1 MASGGPRFGAGRP
14 KGAKGRRTKS
24 VEERVAKLG
33 VDPIDALV
41 AIGIE
46 ARDSGNLSLAAS
58 VFKELA
64 RYVYPQRKAVDP
76 AAVEQPCIIQVVTG
90 VPRSPDDPVEE
101 GSEIVL

>member
-1 MASGGPRFGAGRP
+1 MASGGQRFGAGRP

-24 VEERVAKLG
+24 VEERIAALG

-41 AIGIE
+41 AIGME
-46 ARDSGNLSLAAS
+46 ARDSGDLTLAAG

-76 AAVEQPCIIQVVTG
+76 VAAQQPSVIQVITG
-90 VPRSPDDPVEE
+90 VSRCPDDPLQDAV
-101 GSEIVL
+101 

>member
-24 VEERVAKLG
+24 VEERIATLG

-46 ARDSGNLSLAAS
+46 ARDSGDLTLAAG

-76 AAVEQPCIIQVVTG
+76 VAAQQPQVIQVITG
-90 VPRSPDDPVEE
+90 VSRCPDDPVEDE
-101 GSEIVL
+101 D